1 MSVNTISKLKPG
13 NPRPGIIFSL
23 GFEYNW
29 KIGGYDFLEYMERPE
44 AFNPIYH
51 LNDEFNPQNRY
62 KGGDFLTYMSNEE
75 KSDGLFDNEKDRL
88 TQTDKQR
95 YRRLERVSRD
105 EGCPKYFGVVSFD
118 NQFLLEHGILTQR
131 GDGHFN
137 LDVKKLKELG
147 RLGINKMIS
156 ENSKF
161 DADNVY
167 WNAAIHTNTDNIH
180 IHYSICE
187 YHRKEDRKITQK
199 GNKQD
204 CIDVKAFN
212 ALKSAIANRI
222 IGNEHVKQLT
232 ELRDIIRKGVRAYGP
247 KEQLLKLMMQLPE
260 NVLKSSKQ
268 KCGYNS
274 GYVKRY
280 RPLIDSITDS
290 AIRSDPELF
299 RMGKLFSEMTEKSQ
313 LLYRKTYGVGNQA
326 LYKNFRKNKM
336 NDLKERCGNEVL
348 NAVREIYRE
357 QLAHP
362 SEEELKTG
370 SFAEQFEA
378 AQDPSSEEVFPEP
391 PFPSEEQLP
400 DEYYASLYS
409 SEPEIHPSEE
419 DTQLGLLAEQ
429 SEAADY
435 EPPFPD
441 EEQLPDEYY
450 ASLFSSE
457 PEIHP
462 SEEEFPKE
470 LAFEEQPDYE
480 RTQDHPSEET
490 VFINWSKEYKEALHF
505 LYGNDA
511 DPNNIIKSDPEK
523 ALKLLFS
530 ECNKGNMLAAYDIG
544 KIYAEGLAEAA
555 DSKDIGEWYYAKAL
569 NGFKEIL
576 AQDMQLLENA
586 YAVEAKGMKKKRLE
600 HVYLHYRIGSMYL
613 TGKGTAVDLDNS
625 EKHLIEAANTKNPN
639 AQYALGKLYQNE
651 HKKDL
656 DKAEHF
662 LMLAA
667 KQNDKL
673 GIGHYALGKLY
684 LTEEK
689 YNLNKAE
696 EHLLLSAK
704 KDNMYAQYALGKLYQ
719 SDDKKDLDKAEDYLM
734 LAAAQDDELGIGHYA
749 LGKLYLTEEKYN
761 LDKAEKHL
769 LLSAQKGNMYAQ
781 YALGKLYQSDD
792 KKDLDKAEDY
802 LMLAAAQDDELGIGH
817 YALGKLYLT
826 EEKYNLDKAE
836 KHLLLSAQK
845 GNMYAQYALG
855 KLYQSDD
862 KKDLDKAED
871 YLMLAAAQD
880 DKLGIAHY
888 ALGKLYLTEE
898 KYDQDNAEEHLLL
911 SAQKDN
917 MYAQY
922 TLGKLYQNEHKK
934 DLDKAEYYLML
945 AAKQDDK
952 LGICHYALG
961 KLYLTEEKYDL
972 DKAEEHLLLSA
983 EKDNMYAQYALGKLY
998 QSDDKKD
1005 LDKAEHFLMLAAAQD
1020 DELGIG
1026 HYALGKLYL
1035 TEEKYDLDK
1044 AEEHLLLSAEKNNMY
1059 AQYALGKLYL
1069 NPEKYSWEKAEA
1081 MLLTAAQQ
1089 NNQYAQARLGVEY
1102 FKRHEFEKGR
1112 EQLKKAA
1119 EQGNKFAA
1127 EYLAKPLKLP
1137 SGYIDSK
1144 KQLAICIDP
1153 AFIRMLNEMQRH
1165 TQQLI
1170 NEYEYEEALQLM
1182 QNRNY

>member
-13 NPRPGIIFSL
+13 NPRPSIVFSL

-29 KIGGYDFLEYMERPE
+29 QIGGYDYLEYMERPE
-44 AFNPIYH
+44 AFNPAYH
-51 LNDEFNPQNRY
+51 LNDEYNPKNRY

-88 TQTDKQR
+88 TQTDKEK
-95 YRRLERVSRD
+95 YRHLERVSRD

-118 NQFLLEHGILTQR
+118 NQFLLKHGILTQR

-161 DADNVY
+161 DVDNVF

-232 ELRDIIRKGVRAYGP
+232 ALRDVIRKGVKAFGP
-247 KEQLLKLMMQLPE
+247 KEQLFELLTQLPK

-313 LLYRKTYGVGNQA
+313 LLYKQTYGVGNQA

-348 NAVREIYRE
+348 NAVREIYQE
-357 QLAHP
+357 QLMQPFKASALRAHP
-362 SEEELKTG
+362 SEEGPVHEM
-370 SFAEQFEA
+370 FAEQTEA
-378 AQDPSSEEVFPEP
+378 YQGHPSEDGLETGLLAEQSEPAQEHPPEEVYYEP
-391 PFPSEEQLP
+391 PFPGEEQLP

-419 DTQLGLLAEQ
+419 
-429 SEAADY
+429 
-435 EPPFPD
+435 
-441 EEQLPDEYY
+441 
-450 ASLFSSE
+450 
-457 PEIHP
+457 
-462 SEEEFPKE
+462 EFLEE
-470 LAFEEQPDYE
+470 LAFEEQQDYE

-490 VFINWSKEYKEALHF
+490 VFIDWSKEYKEALHF

-511 DPNNIIKSDPEK
+511 DPNNIIKSDTEK
-523 ALKLLFS
+523 ALKLLLS

-544 KIYAEGLAEAA
+544 KIYAGGLAEAP
-555 DSKDIGEWYYAKAL
+555 DSKDIGEQYYAKAL
-569 NGFKEIL
+569 DGFKKIL
-576 AQDMQLLENA
+576 AQNTKLLDNPFADAREL
-586 YAVEAKGMKKKRLE
+586 KKKRWE
-600 HVYLHYRIGSMYL
+600 CDYLHYRIGKMYDRGLGTDRDYSEAKKHYEQAKNNKYAEFSIGNMYKYGNGVDIDHVKAAEYFRLSADKGMPYASYNLGNAYENGQGVESNKDMAGKYYSEALQGFEAIYKDNKDDNVCYRIGSMYL
-613 TGKGTAVDLDNS
+613 TGKGTAV
-625 EKHLIEAANTKNPN
+625 A
-639 AQYALGKLYQNE
+639 
-651 HKKDL
+651 
-656 DKAEHF
+656 
-662 LMLAA
+662 
-667 KQNDKL
+667 
-673 GIGHYALGKLY
+673 
-684 LTEEK
+684 
-689 YNLNKAE
+689 
-696 EHLLLSAK
+696 
-704 KDNMYAQYALGKLYQ
+704 
-719 SDDKKDLDKAEDYLM
+719 
-734 LAAAQDDELGIGHYA
+734 
-749 LGKLYLTEEKYN
+749 
-761 LDKAEKHL
+761 
-769 LLSAQKGNMYAQ
+769 
-781 YALGKLYQSDD
+781 
-792 KKDLDKAEDY
+792 
-802 LMLAAAQDDELGIGH
+802 
-817 YALGKLYLT
+817 
-826 EEKYNLDKAE
+826 
-836 KHLLLSAQK
+836 
-845 GNMYAQYALG
+845 
-855 KLYQSDD
+855 
-862 KKDLDKAED
+862 
-871 YLMLAAAQD
+871 
-880 DKLGIAHY
+880 
-888 ALGKLYLTEE
+888 
-898 KYDQDNAEEHLLL
+898 
-911 SAQKDN
+911 
-917 MYAQY
+917 
-922 TLGKLYQNEHKK
+922 
-934 DLDKAEYYLML
+934 
-945 AAKQDDK
+945 
-952 LGICHYALG
+952 
-961 KLYLTEEKYDL
+961 L
-972 DKAEEHLLLSA
+972 DKAEEHLLQAA

-1005 LDKAEHFLMLAAAQD
+1005 LDKAEQYLMLAASQNDELGLGHYALGKLHLTEEKYDPDKAEEHLLLSAGKDNMYAQYSLGKLYQSDEKKDLDKAEHYLMLAADQD
-1020 DELGIG
+1020 DELGLS

-1035 TEEKYDLDK
+1035 TEEKYDPDK

-1069 NPEKYSWEKAEA
+1069 TPEKYSWEKSEA
-1081 MLLTAAQQ
+1081 MLLKAAQQ
-1089 NNQYAQARLGVEY
+1089 NNQYAQVKLGVEY

-1112 EQLKKAA
+1112 EQLKKAS
-1119 EQGNKFAA
+1119 EQGNEFAA
-1127 EYLAKPLKLP
+1127 EYLSRPLRLP
-1137 SGYIDSK
+1137 NGYIERK
-1144 KQLAICIDP
+1144 KQFAVYINP
-1153 AFIRMLNEMQRH
+1153 AFLRMLNEMQRH
-1165 TQQLI
+1165 TVQLI